1 MTAIP
6 FSLTGVRTGTSGLER
21 TAWALLVAAVA
32 AVQLSTSISQGLLV
46 GAFLAWGGMLA
57 RRTLRF
63 EAPPYFLPMLVY
75 VGFTLLSCVFS
86 IDPARSL
93 DRARQLSWFLAVPV
107 VYSLARGPRAS
118 RMMTV
123 ILSVGALSAT
133 FGIVQ
138 FAVLHYDSLGQRP
151 VGTLSHWM
159 TYSGQLMLV
168 LCAVG
173 GRLIFS
179 DKGRI
184 WPALVAPALLV
195 ALELT
200 LTRSAWVGVSV
211 AVGML
216 LMMRDLR
223 LAAGLPVVGALIFA
237 LAPDTVASRMLS
249 TFDMQDATNRDRVA
263 MSRAGLAIIA
273 EHPLTGAG
281 PNMIPTVYPKYRTT
295 DAVRMNTPHLHNN
308 LVQIAAERGLPALAA
323 WLWFIGALVLHL
335 ARLLRSGSR
344 VLAATAIACVGAML
358 TAGLFE
364 YNFGDSEFLML
375 FLVMVTL
382 PSAERQD
389 APVDADA

>member
-6 FSLTGVRTGTSGLER
+6 LSLSEPRVGVDLDRV
-21 TAWALLVAAVA
+21 AWVLLVAAVA
-32 AVQLSTSISQGLLV
+32 AVQLSTSASQALLV
-46 GAFLAWGGMLA
+46 AAFLAWGAMLA
-57 RRTLRF
+57 RHRVRF
-63 EAPPYFLPMLVY
+63 EAPPFFLPMLVY
-75 VGFTLLSCVFS
+75 VGFTLVSAAFS
-86 IDPARSL
+86 LDPLRSL

-107 VYSLARGPRAS
+107 VYTLARGPRAS
-118 RMMTV
+118 TLVTV
-123 ILSVGALSAT
+123 ILSVGAMSAT
-133 FGIVQ
+133 FGIIQ

-168 LCAVG
+168 LCVVA
-173 GRLIFS
+173 GRLIFG
-179 DKGRI
+179 DRGRL

-216 LMMRDLR
+216 LMMRDFR
-223 LAAGLPVVGALIFA
+223 LAAALPVVGALMFA
-237 LAPDTVASRMLS
+237 LAPDTVANRMLS

-263 MSRAGLAIIA
+263 MTKAGLAIIA
-273 EHPLTGAG
+273 DDPLTGAG
-281 PNMIPTVYPKYRTT
+281 PNMIPTVYPKYRTP

-308 LVQIAAERGLPALAA
+308 LVQIAAERGLPALVA
-323 WLWFIGALVLHL
+323 WLWFVGALVLHL
-335 ARLLRSGSR
+335 ARMLRTGPR
-344 VLAATAIACVGAML
+344 VLPATAIACVGAML

-375 FLVMVTL
+375 FLTL
-382 PSAERQD
+382 VALPGAERQPD
-389 APVDADA
+389 SL